1 MKQYLDIMRHVHDFG
16 APKSDRTGTGT
27 RSVFGH
33 QMRFNLADGFP
44 LLTTKKMFI
53 NGMIDE
59 LLWFISGSTNCK
71 DLPMRSQH
79 WWTPWAKADGSL
91 GPIYGEQYTKARWF
105 FFTERKIFTQ
115 EPFEYGQGDVF
126 GVGTLGDSRRKTG
139 YGDKPAKEDHHD
151 MLRAIWRD
159 MMRRCYYKEAKSYAN
174 YGAKGVHVCKEW
186 LDYTNFARDVQR
198 LQGWGLKKHF
208 PDEYSLDKDILFA
221 SNRYGPDTCIWASKT
236 EQSYNTTQN
245 TPIKCL
251 NPDGKEVI
259 FASIGEARDAFGLN
273 VSAVHRCLNGE
284 LKKHHGWS
292 GFEYLD
298 KHENGLV
305 MRFREVNQIHVLI
318 ASLRDNPDS
327 RRHLINLWNTP
338 AMAHAELPCCH
349 GSIIQF
355 YVANGRLSCQ
365 MYQRSADIFVGV
377 PVNIASYALLTHM
390 LAQQCGLGVGEF
402 IWTGGDCHLYAN
414 HLEQAKKQLLRVT
427 MKLPTLNIKRKP
439 ESIFDYKPD
448 DFELVDYVHHPHIAA
463 PVAV

>member
-1 MKQYLDIMRHVHDFG
+1 MRHVFEHG
-16 APKSDRTGTGT
+16 LQKSDRTGTGT

-33 QMRFNLADGFP
+33 QMRFDLQRGFP

-59 LLWFISGSTNCK
+59 LLWFVSGSTNCK
-71 DLPMRSQH
+71 DLPARSQH

-105 FFTERKIFTQ
+105 FFTERKTFTP
-115 EPFEYGQGDVF
+115 EPFEYVKGNVF
-126 GVGTLGDSRRKTG
+126 GVGTLGVSRRKTG
-139 YGDKPAKEDHHD
+139 YREKPAKEDHHD

-159 MMRRCYYKEAKSYAN
+159 MLRRCYYKESKSYAY
-174 YGAKGVHVCKEW
+174 YGAKGVHVCSEW
-186 LDYTNFARDVQR
+186 LDYTNFARDVQQ
-198 LQGWGLKKHF
+198 LHGWSLKKHF
-208 PDEYSLDKDILFA
+208 QDEYSLDKDILFA
-221 SNRYGPDTCIWASKT
+221 SNRYGPDTCLWASKT

-251 NPDGKEVI
+251 NPNGEKVI

-273 VSAVHRCLNGE
+273 ISAVHRCLNGE
-284 LKKHHGWS
+284 LKTHHGWS

-305 MRFREVNQIHVLI
+305 MRFREVNQLHVLL
-318 ASLRDNPDS
+318 ASLRDNPEG

-355 YVANGRLSCQ
+355 YVANGRLSCH

-390 LAQQCGLGVGEF
+390 IAQQCDLDVGEF
-402 IWTGGDCHLYAN
+402 IWTGGDCHIYNN
-414 HLEQAKKQLLRVT
+414 HFEQVQMQLKREARP
-427 MKLPTLNIKRKP
+427 LPQLQIKRCP
-439 ESIFDYKPD
+439 ASLFDYEFD
-448 DFELVDYVHHPHIAA
+448 DFHVHGYDPHPAISAK
-463 PVAV
+463 VAV